1 MDCTMCG
8 VIDCSGQTT
17 VYFIPGEITPLHF
30 CCEEH
35 RFVFLALPLKLL
47 RRRAIG
53 ER

>member
-1 MDCTMCG
+1 MCG

-35 RFVFLALPLKLL
+35 RFVFPALPLKLL